1 VILNRLSIDYG
12 GHVDFDQHTRMG
24 ELIYVYECMRRP
36 RGIAKRLGK
45 TFEVIAC

>member
-12 GHVDFDQHTRMG
+12 RHVDFDQHAGMG
-24 ELIYVYECMRRP
+24 ELIYVYECMRRS